1 MLRICIVL
9 AGLTWPIALLRSY
22 SDHAR
27 IYQAAIA
34 AGQLFLISGFLMAF
48 TAIARPNISYWRL
61 ALAGLFWAL
70 AIGSRHLLV
79 APIGLMCIITTLW
92 IIRTGVRFIPKVV
105 KITSLGLPLL
115 VGGIGLGWYNWAR
128 FGSITETGLFYQ
140 LAGINIQKHSTEL
153 FSGLNSIQ
161 NLYNYLFSM
170 PGFSLVFPF
179 VSMLQ
184 ISKNIALPFYTS
196 PEFYYAEPMTG
207 LLYLFPFAVFAIIPL
222 IGLLSDLFKGNS
234 KTHSMESDGHG
245 LMTWVTLNLIVSCFT
260 SFLLIMFYF
269 WAGMRHLGD
278 FLPLLAILSVI
289 GFWQGYRLSAH
300 KPLINTLYTFSGI
313 ILASVSIIMGTLLA
327 ISTVTG

>member
-9 AGLTWPIALLRSY
+9 AGLIWPIALLRSY

-34 AGQLFLISGFLMAF
+34 GGQLFLISGFLMAF
-48 TAIARPNISYWRL
+48 IAIARPNISYWRL

-79 APIGLMCIITTLW
+79 APIGLMCIITAAW
-92 IIRTGVRFIPKVV
+92 IARTGAGSVTKAIA
-105 KITSLGLPLL
+105 ITSLGLPLL

-153 FSGLNSIQ
+153 FSGLNGIQ

-170 PGFSLVFPF
+170 PGFTAEFPY

-184 ISKNIALPFYTS
+184 TNKNIALPFYTS

-207 LLYLFPFAVFAIIPL
+207 LLYLFPFAAFAIIPL

-234 KTHSMESDGHG
+234 KTHSVESDGHG
-245 LMTWVTLNLIVSCFT
+245 LMTWVTLCLIASCFA
-260 SFLLIMFYF
+260 SFLLIMLYF

-278 FLPLLAILSVI
+278 FLPFLNILSVI
-289 GFWQGYRLSAH
+289 GFWQGYRLSAP
-300 KPLINTLYTFSGI
+300 KSLINTLYIFSGV

-327 ISTVTG
+327 ISTI